1 MGVRTIVVLVA
12 FAVSAAACGDAAE
25 TSTASSTTV
34 PAVASST
41 TSVTSPP
48 ETTTTT
54 APFVLDTFVVRDV
67 TPIPAWTAA
76 VVDGRTEVYASPN
89 GDPVRMLD
97 ATTILGTRTVVRV
110 LHRADGWLYVAL
122 PGRPQGATGYLRESD
137 VELFSGERTVEI
149 DLSDRTLV
157 VWEDEA
163 IVLETPVAVGKAQS
177 PTPTGT
183 FFVTDAVKLTR
194 PGGPWGPFAFGL
206 SARSESITEFNG
218 GDGII
223 GIHGT
228 SNPGSIGSA
237 ASLGCVR
244 VPNETILELAEL
256 IQVGA
261 TVTIRS

>member
-1 MGVRTIVVLVA
+1 MGVRMIVVLVA
-12 FAVSAAACGDAAE
+12 LAVSAAACGSGEEQAA
-25 TSTASSTTV
+25 ASSTTAGTLTT
-34 PAVASST
+34 PT
-41 TSVTSPP
+41 TSSPPTTSPP

-54 APFVLDTFVVRDV
+54 APFVLDTIVVEEV

-76 VVDGRTEVYASPN
+76 VVDGRTPVYASPN

-110 LHRADGWLYVAL
+110 LHRSDGWLHVEL

-137 VELFSGERTVEI
+137 TEVFSGERTVEI

-157 VWEDEA
+157 VWEDGVA
-163 IVLETPVAVGKAQS
+163 VLETPVAVGKAQN

-194 PGGPWGPFAFGL
+194 PSGPWGPFAFGL

-228 SNPGSIGSA
+228 NNPSSI
-237 ASLGCVR
+237 GCVR
-244 VPNETILELAEL
+244 VPNETILELAQL
-256 IQVGA
+256 VRVGA
-261 TVTIRS
+261 TVTIRA